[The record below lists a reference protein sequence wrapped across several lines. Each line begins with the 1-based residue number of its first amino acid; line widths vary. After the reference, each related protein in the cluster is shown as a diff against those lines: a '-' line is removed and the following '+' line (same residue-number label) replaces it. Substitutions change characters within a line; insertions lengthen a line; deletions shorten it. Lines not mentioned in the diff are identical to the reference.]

1 MMKQRNPLLILFVLL
16 LATGSL
22 CAQDRADVFRPEVKV
37 TWLGFDFS
45 NAKFIGDREKLGS
58 ESDIRHLLEAWND
71 LVLTEKDKY
80 DIAGMIGRDAVE
92 TSTDVTKDHNQDLDV
107 LQMISNA
114 EKDYL
119 HLSREGVGKVVSKY
133 DYKKNT
139 GIGLMFNIESFS
151 KLNGE
156 ASMWVTFVDMKSK
169 QILFTERMTAS
180 PKGFGVRNY
189 WAGALYGV
197 MEHVKKKEFE
207 MWRKKY
213 FRA

>member
-1 MMKQRNPLLILFVLL
+1 MKQRNPLSFLFVFL
-16 LATGSL
+16 LATGTL
-22 CAQDRADVFRPEVKV
+22 CAQDRSDVFRPEVKI

-45 NAKFIGDREKLGS
+45 QAKFIGDREKLGS
-58 ESDIRHLLEAWND
+58 ESDMRHLLEAWNE

-80 DIAGMIGRDAVE
+80 DVPAMIGRDVVE
-92 TSTDVTKDHNQDLDV
+92 TATDVTKDHNEELDV
-107 LQMISNA
+107 LAMYSNA

-119 HLSREGVGKVVSKY
+119 HLSREQVGSIVSKY
-133 DYKKNT
+133 NYKKNT

-156 ASMWVTFVDMKSK
+156 ASMWVTFIDMKSR
-169 QILFTERMTAS
+169 QILFTERMTAA

-189 WAGALYGV
+189 WAGAIYAV
-197 MEHVKKKEFE
+197 MEKIKKKEFE

>member
-1 MMKQRNPLLILFVLL
+1 
-16 LATGSL
+16 
-22 CAQDRADVFRPEVKV
+22 
-37 TWLGFDFS
+37 
-45 NAKFIGDREKLGS
+45 
-58 ESDIRHLLEAWND
+58 LLEAWND

-80 DIAGMIGRDAVE
+80 DVPGMLGRDAVE
-92 TSTDVTKDHNQDLDV
+92 TATDVTKDNNLDLDV
-107 LQMISNA
+107 LALYSNA

-119 HLSREGVGKVVSKY
+119 HLSRDGVGSIISRY

-156 ASMWVTFVDMKSK
+156 ASMWVTFVDMKSR
-169 QILFTERMTAS
+169 QILFTERMTAA

-189 WAGALYGV
+189 WAGAIYAV
-197 MEHVKKKEFE
+197 MEKIKKKEFE